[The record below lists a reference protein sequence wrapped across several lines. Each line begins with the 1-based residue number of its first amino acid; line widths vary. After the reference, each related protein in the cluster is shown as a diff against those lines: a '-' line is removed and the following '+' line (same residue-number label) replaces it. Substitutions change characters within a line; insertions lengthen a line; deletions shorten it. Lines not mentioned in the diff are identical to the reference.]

1 MNSQVSRLF
10 GISGLLVGLTVL
22 PVQAKEPLPDQ
33 ETGKHSEVPVK
44 KGELDSSRLVQQSA
58 ITQVREF
65 QRPATTL
72 KEWRAQIEAARVQV
86 TGVQLN
92 SIDTGLEI
100 VLQTAERQL
109 LQVDATKFRTEENSL
124 IAEISNAVLVL
135 PDDPAF
141 LAETPTPDVAR
152 VQVTQVDSNT
162 IQVTV
167 TGNDGPPQQEVVLKT
182 GDFAYSLN
190 PEEEEPEEEEEV
202 VVTGDRPGSP
212 YFAPRATTG
221 TRTDT
226 PILDTPQ
233 SIQVVPQQ
241 VLQDQQT
248 IRVDDA
254 LRNVSGVVG
263 RLNTFGSSTNITIRG
278 FTTDNFTAG
287 AFLRDGY
294 RLNDNLSTQET
305 ANIERIEVIK
315 GPASVLYG
323 QNDPGGIINLVTK
336 RPLPDPFYELQFQ
349 AGSYGLIRP
358 SLDFSGPLTADRSLR
373 YRLNVAYQHEEGF
386 RNFETDTNRFFI
398 APVLRWDISDRTNLT
413 IVMEYTNEKSPFDIG
428 LPAIGDR
435 VADVPRDRV
444 VGALDNSSESR
455 ALTLGYDLKHQF
467 NDSWTLNHGFRYVT
481 QDYSVL
487 ATLPAFVDQTTGDVN
502 LFFADREYRSDDYTI
517 QTNVVGK
524 FNTGSVQHTLL
535 AGVDLNFNRLD
546 ERFTRADFNNPLVIN
561 VFDPVYGTVPRPDLS
576 GFEPFAPFDTEYD
589 RVGVFLQD
597 QITFSDN
604 FILVASLRYDSVDF
618 RVAEE
623 YAPDANRSDQA
634 WIPRIGLIYKPI
646 ETVSLYANYSQ
657 SFKPNLGTDVSG
669 NPFAPEKAQGFEVG
683 AKAELWNRKLFVT
696 LAYFNITKRN
706 VATTDPNNPFF
717 SVLAG
722 KQRSQGVELD
732 IAGEILPG
740 WNIIANYAYTDA
752 RVTEDNDIPV
762 GNRLFNAPYH
772 SAGLWTTY
780 EIQQGDLQGLGF
792 GVGINYVGNRYG
804 DLANSFKVGDY
815 FLTNLALFYKRNNWR
830 LGLNINNLFNV
841 SYISSTNNSR
851 NFGNAPGAPL
861 TVIGTIAVEF

>member
-1 MNSQVSRLF
+1 MNSQVSRHF
-10 GISGLLVGLTVL
+10 WISGLLVGLMVL
-22 PVQAKEPLPDQ
+22 PVQAKEHLPHP
-33 ETGKHSEVPVK
+33 ETGKPSEVPVA
-44 KGELDSSRLVQQSA
+44 KGAVDQSRSVQQSA
-58 ITQVREF
+58 IPQIREF
-65 QRPATTL
+65 PRPATTL
-72 KEWRAQIEAARVQV
+72 KEWQAQVEAARVQV

-100 VLQTAERQL
+100 VLQTAEGQL
-109 LQVDATKFRTEENSL
+109 LQVDATKFRTEGNSL
-124 IAEISNAVLVL
+124 IAEITNAMLVL
-135 PDDPAF
+135 PDDSAF
-141 LAETPTPDVAR
+141 IAETPTPDVAR
-152 VQVTQVDSNT
+152 VQVTQVDSST

-167 TGNDGPPQQEVVLKT
+167 TGNDSPPQQEVILRT

-190 PEEEEPEEEEEV
+190 PDDEVPEEEV
-202 VVTGDRPGSP
+202 VVTGDLPGSS
-212 YFAPRATTG
+212 YFTPNATTG
-221 TRTDT
+221 TRTNT

-233 SIQVVPQQ
+233 SIQVIPQQ

-248 IRVDDA
+248 LRVDDA

-263 RLNTFGSSTNITIRG
+263 RLNPFGSSTNITIRG

-294 RLNDNLSTQET
+294 RLNDNFSTQET
-305 ANIERIEVIK
+305 ANIEQIEVIK

-336 RPLPDPFYELQFQ
+336 RPLSNPFYELQFQ

-358 SLDFSGPLTADRSLR
+358 SIDFSGPLTADRSLR
-373 YRLNVAYQHEEGF
+373 YRLNVAYQHEDGF
-386 RNFETDTNRFFI
+386 RDLEIDTNRFFI
-398 APVLRWDISDRTNLT
+398 APVLSWDIGDRTNLT
-413 IVMEYTNEKSPFDIG
+413 IVMEYINEKSPYDLG

-444 VGALDNSSESR
+444 VGALDDSSESR

-467 NDSWTLNHGFRYVT
+467 NDNWSLNHGFRYVT

-487 ATLPAFVDQTTGDVN
+487 VTLPAFVDQTTGDVN

-524 FNTGSVQHTLL
+524 FNTGSVRHTLL

-546 ERFTRADFNNPLVIN
+546 ERFTRADFSNLLVIN
-561 VFDPVYGTVPRPDLS
+561 VFNPVYGTVPRPDLS
-576 GFEPFAPFDTEYD
+576 GFEPFAPYDTEYD

-597 QITFSDN
+597 QVNFGDQ
-604 FILVASLRYDSVDF
+604 FILVGSLRYDTINF
-618 RVAEE
+618 RI
-623 YAPDANRSDQA
+623 APDYDPSQTNASYQS
-634 WIPRIGLIYKPI
+634 WSPRIGLIYKPV

-657 SFKPNLGTDVSG
+657 SFKPNLSTNVSG
-669 NPFAPEKAQGFEVG
+669 SPLEPEKARGFEVG
-683 AKAELWNRKLFVT
+683 AKAELLNRKLFVT

-752 RVTEDNDIPV
+752 RITEDNDIPI